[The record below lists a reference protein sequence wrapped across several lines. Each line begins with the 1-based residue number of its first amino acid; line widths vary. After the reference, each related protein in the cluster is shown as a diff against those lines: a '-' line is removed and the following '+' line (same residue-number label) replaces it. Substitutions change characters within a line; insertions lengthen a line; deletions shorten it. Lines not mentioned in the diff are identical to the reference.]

1 MVFTS
6 NIFKLRTS
14 ILFFTRRN
22 IIHNFYHSIKNV
34 IITSTTTKTF
44 NKWKSFKLFKRH
56 NTHFSSFSFYIS
68 NPSIDIIFNSL
79 LYSICLFSKVIFFI
93 KSIKT
98 TLSINNVK
106 KSSLLVKIILY
117 SLYFL
122 YGQGMIVKIFSKS
135 FINSR
140 ISIS

>member
-1 MVFTS
+1 MVFSS

-14 ILFFTRRN
+14 ILFFTRRS
-22 IIHNFYHSIKNV
+22 IVHNLNHSIKNI

-44 NKWKSFKLFKRH
+44 NKRKSFKLFKRH
-56 NTHFSSFSFYIS
+56 NTYFTSFSFNVF
-68 NPSIDIIFNSL
+68 NPSINVIFNSL
-79 LYSICLFSKVIFFI
+79 FYSISLFYKIIFFV
-93 KSIKT
+93 KGIKT
-98 TLSINNVK
+98 MLSINNIK

-122 YGQGMIVKIFSKS
+122 YGQSMIAKIFSK
-135 FINSR
+135 FFVNSR